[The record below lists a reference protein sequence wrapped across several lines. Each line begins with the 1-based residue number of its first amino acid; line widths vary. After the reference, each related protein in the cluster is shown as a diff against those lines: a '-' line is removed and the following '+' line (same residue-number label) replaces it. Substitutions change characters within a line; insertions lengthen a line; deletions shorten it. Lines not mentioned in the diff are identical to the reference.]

1 MFVCL
6 FFHYIYH
13 KAEWFEVST
22 FSNRAVLWLH
32 VHGVCSG
39 ARCPISIFVSVSLMC
54 PFDRICCTASFT
66 AVRWPGLP
74 LSVGRSQKKAKDLR
88 LIWNIYLMPFV
99 VAWIWSFCKWAKIVM
114 RFGSYGFVSWC
125 DLNVVAAKPKL
136 HTFFRKRQRDKLLHT
151 VV

>member
-13 KAEWFEVST
+13 KAEWFEVSM
-22 FSNRAVLWLH
+22 FSNRAVLWLQCAWGLQWCKMSH
-32 VHGVCSG
+32 FYFCVCVLDVPFWQNLLHCKFYS
-39 ARCPISIFVSVSLMC
+39 C
-54 PFDRICCTASFT
+54 PFTRFATKCWQIS
-66 AVRWPGLP
+66 
-74 LSVGRSQKKAKDLR
+74 KAKDLR
-88 LIWNIYLMPFV
+88 LIWNTYLMPFV

-125 DLNVVAAKPKL
+125 ALNVVAAKPKL
-136 HTFFRKRQRDKLLHT
+136 HTFFRKRQTDKLLRT